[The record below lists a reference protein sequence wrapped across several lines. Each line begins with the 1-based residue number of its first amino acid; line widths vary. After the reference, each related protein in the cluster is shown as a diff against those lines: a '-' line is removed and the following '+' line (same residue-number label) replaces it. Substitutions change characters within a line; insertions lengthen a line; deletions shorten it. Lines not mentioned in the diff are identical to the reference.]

1 MAGLCHFSFLRME
14 YPKPGP
20 MGGTL
25 IRRVLALLDQFEA
38 RPSLDSHILIALS
51 GGPDSVAL
59 ARLLTRYGR
68 KIAGEGKVRLI
79 HFNHGWPKPETDDD
93 AEWVQRLAESWGLPL
108 DLGQGVPDLKNGES
122 LEAQA
127 RTQRKAFYSE
137 ILARYPG
144 SWVLTGHHADDLAE
158 TVLWRI
164 LSGAREH
171 SWGGIQVRNA
181 QDRELRPFLTTR
193 KAELLEFLKEEGLGW
208 REDAANR
215 NPRFLRNRMR
225 ARLMPEVSALFPAAV
240 ETLAELAL
248 ARQHPN
254 ELSSLPEAKT
264 NERSRPS
271 AAQFIDV

>member
-1 MAGLCHFSFLRME
+1 ME

-20 MGGTL
+20 VGGIL
-25 IRRVLALLDQFEA
+25 IRRVLALLDQFQA
-38 RPSLDSHILIALS
+38 RPPLNSHILIALS

-59 ARLLTRYGR
+59 ARLVTCYGR

-79 HFNHGWPKPETDDD
+79 HFNHGWPKPETDED
-93 AEWVQRLAESWGLPL
+93 AEWVKRLAESWGVPL
-108 DLGQGVPDLKNGES
+108 DLGQGVPDLENGDS

-127 RTQRKAFYSE
+127 RSQRKAFYSE
-137 ILARYPG
+137 VLGRYPG

-164 LSGAREH
+164 LSGARDH
-171 SWGGIQVRNA
+171 SWGGIRVQSP

-193 KAELLEFLKEEGLGW
+193 KSELIEFLREEDLGW

-240 ETLAELAL
+240 DTLVSLAL
-248 ARQHPN
+248 ERQHSI

-264 NERSRPS
+264 DERSRPS
-271 AAQFIDV
+271 ESQFIDV